1 MDLSLSKI
9 QSEKLILRPETLRP
23 ESSTP
28 AISIQYLLFREGVT
42 FHYDQK
48 TIKIQTLGL
57 IFKLVMAYCHM
68 MWPKRK
74 RESSDVTLCNILH
87 QRKTPGIRQK
97 NRARLHCTALIGL
110 SWHSFPWIT
119 IISLKAMCLNLPDI
133 SCYINR

>member
-68 MWPKRK
+68 M
-74 RESSDVTLCNILH
+74 
-87 QRKTPGIRQK
+87 
-97 NRARLHCTALIGL
+97 
-110 SWHSFPWIT
+110 
-119 IISLKAMCLNLPDI
+119 
-133 SCYINR
+133 